1 MMRREAKAFEES
13 RGRVRCS
20 KCLSELKTAGGEAVC
35 PRCGQAGSVRLGDGS
50 AAEFET
56 GERRALP
63 LAGLLAGLFLL
74 AAGLGA
80 AGWFWRADLTA
91 LVAAARPE
99 TVSAGPGLP
108 GLPEPP
114 DWRLDRRGAF
124 EGPLAGGLIGIFG
137 TRGDDRPQA
146 FAALAGG
153 ELVTL
158 LVTEGQDGGAPGAAL
173 VTVDGSPPL
182 GQRPVALPDGFLGAS
197 LAASP
202 DGGYYLALT
211 GAGGVT
217 LGAYGAGAAPVWERQ
232 VARSAPPG
240 RRAEVIA
247 ADGQVYLAGAAE
259 SEGRLGIAA
268 YGEDGAL
275 IWQRS
280 FEAPEDGRLFAS
292 PRAAGG
298 LFMAFETA
306 FTEAGADVLALSLS
320 ASGETA
326 AALSGLRI
334 AGRLAGALPEAGG
347 ALILSEGPVAALS
360 AFTADG
366 ALAENMVLPGAA
378 LQDTVRLTRLG
389 DGEVAALSVYR
400 LSDIQT
406 DLTVSRRGGAQGAP
420 AAARLRLP
428 PAIEAGGFVLSGRS
442 GLILA
447 GRIGEGGDADAF
459 LLALDLPGAPGED
472 ASALPPAQDA
482 APAPAV
488 PARPAGGVTPGPSA
502 GSVSAQESPERR
514 AQAGAPQPGEP
525 AAGSGPRP
533 EPEQE
538 PEQGPGQGPEMRLCR
553 FSCQDGESVFPLS
566 RSLPADAAR
575 DEGGLSALH
584 VAACQALGAQAAD
597 AVPPACS
604 P

>member
-1 MMRREAKAFEES
+1 MMRREAKAFQES

-56 GERRALP
+56 GERRGLP
-63 LAGLLAGLFLL
+63 LAGLLAGVFMV
-74 AAGLGA
+74 AAGLA
-80 AGWFWRADLTA
+80 SAGWLWRADLTA
-91 LVAAARPE
+91 LVSEARPE

-108 GLPEPP
+108 EQA

-173 VTVDGSPPL
+173 VTVDGSELL
-182 GQRPVALPDGFLGAS
+182 GLRPVALPEGFLGAS
-197 LAASP
+197 IAASP

-217 LGAYGAGAAPVWERQ
+217 LGAYGAGAAPAWERK

-292 PRAAGG
+292 PREAGG

-306 FTEAGADVLALSLS
+306 FTGAGADVLALSLS

-334 AGRLAGALPEAGG
+334 GGRLAGALPEAGG

-366 ALAENMVLPGAA
+366 VLADNMILPGAA
-378 LQDTVRLTRLG
+378 LQDTVQLTRLG
-389 DGEVAALSVYR
+389 DGEAAALSVYR

-406 DLTVSRRGGAQGAP
+406 DLTVSRRGGAAGAP

-472 ASALPPAQDA
+472 ASAPAPDA

-488 PARPAGGVTPGPSA
+488 PARPAGAVAAGPPA
-502 GSVSAQESPERR
+502 GSAYTEESLERR
-514 AQAGAPQPGEP
+514 AQAAAPQPGKP
-525 AAGSGPRP
+525 GAGTGPGP

-553 FSCQDGESVFPLS
+553 FICQDGESVFPLS
-566 RSLPADAAR
+566 KSLPADAAR
-575 DEGGLSALH
+575 DQGQLSALH
-584 VAACQALGAQAAD
+584 VAACQALGAEAAEE
-597 AVPPACS
+597 VPPACS